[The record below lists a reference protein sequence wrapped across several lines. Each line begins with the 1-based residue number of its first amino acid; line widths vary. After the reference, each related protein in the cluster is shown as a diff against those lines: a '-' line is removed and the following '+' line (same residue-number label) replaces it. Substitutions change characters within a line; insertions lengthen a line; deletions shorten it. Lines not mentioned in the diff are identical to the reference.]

1 MLNILQKI
9 GIKIIPLNK
18 FLFKGI
24 SLDTIIKSN
33 QPSDTTSIDEKCENM
48 IIVNDIIPQKS
59 KTTYLQNYIFN
70 YIKQKNQI
78 ACNINHLT
86 CIAHLYDSGSIKS
99 KFMLQ
104 NITTNNLFKHTPMG
118 VEEYFKFVK
127 QDRSYFIADILK
139 YDIKLNDDNANKKSA
154 GLNIT
159 NFLNIQYNPYY
170 NTISDIKRLNSIMS
184 NYKSN
189 QEENY
194 ILTSLYKCI
203 GDKSKRDFLW
213 GLKKG
218 NFGTE
223 YTKYLQLFTSND
235 LICSMICSIDC
246 PGSIIATNELSDTL
260 GEGVEFIGL
269 RENNSYLDFL
279 NELIDE
285 DQAITMPIKL
295 GSLGSLSPF
304 DTELSFGKKKVRS
317 KNPELVY
324 LMQFLKCW

>member
-1 MLNILQKI
+1 
-9 GIKIIPLNK
+9 
-18 FLFKGI
+18 
-24 SLDTIIKSN
+24 
-33 QPSDTTSIDEKCENM
+33 
-48 IIVNDIIPQKS
+48 
-59 KTTYLQNYIFN
+59 
-70 YIKQKNQI
+70 
-78 ACNINHLT
+78 
-86 CIAHLYDSGSIKS
+86 
-99 KFMLQ
+99 
-104 NITTNNLFKHTPMG
+104 
-118 VEEYFKFVK
+118 
-127 QDRSYFIADILK
+127 
-139 YDIKLNDDNANKKSA
+139 
-154 GLNIT
+154 
-159 NFLNIQYNPYY
+159 
-170 NTISDIKRLNSIMS
+170 MS